1 VVLAAAIGVGAAF
14 LIQRDSGA
22 NASSDTGNKS
32 AQALQSPPTAVQMI
46 DDQVAAPAG
55 WQTITVSAATTGTTA
70 GFSLA
75 APANWTVRQSKLAT
89 TITAPDSIRY
99 AEVDLTPHHYANM
112 LSEAN
117 YIQNTALSEGHFPGY
132 HLVSL
137 KQVTIRGTSGAFW
150 AFTWVRPDGTMMR
163 VNDLLFVLQTPAGPQ
178 SYAIYVTAPNA
189 QFAGSEGL
197 GIFGKVLA
205 SFKAPAQS

>member
-22 NASSDTGNKS
+22 NASSDNGSQS

-46 DDQVAAPAG
+46 DDQAAAPAG
-55 WQTITVSAATTGTTA
+55 WQTITVSAAKTGTTA
-70 GFSLA
+70 GFSIA
-75 APANWTVRQSKLAT
+75 APANWTAGQSKLAT

-99 AEVDLTPHHYANM
+99 VEVDLTSHHYANM
-112 LSEAN
+112 LNEAN
-117 YIQNTALSEGHFPGY
+117 YIQNTAISEGHFPGY

-137 KQVTIRGTSGAFW
+137 RQATIRGTSGAFW
-150 AFTWVRPDGTMMR
+150 AFTWVRPDGTVMR

-178 SYAIYVTAPNA
+178 SYAIYLTAPDA
-189 QFAGSEGL
+189 QFTGSEGL
-197 GIFGKVLA
+197 GTFGKVLA
-205 SFKAPAQS
+205 SFKAQAQS